1 MKHAHGPYALGLQL
15 DATSQHCAVL
25 QPRVLYCWSEG
36 QDDDMEA
43 EGCKIGG
50 NVFLGQQSC
59 PEEVGES
66 IDHIEV
72 QRRNVL
78 AAFGGVISR

>member
-1 MKHAHGPYALGLQL
+1 
-15 DATSQHCAVL
+15 
-25 QPRVLYCWSEG
+25 
-36 QDDDMEA
+36 MEA